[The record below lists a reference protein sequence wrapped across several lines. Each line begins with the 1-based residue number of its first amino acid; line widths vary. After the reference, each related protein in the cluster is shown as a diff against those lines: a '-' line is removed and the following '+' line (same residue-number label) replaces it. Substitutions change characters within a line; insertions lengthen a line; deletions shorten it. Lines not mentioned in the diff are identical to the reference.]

1 MLRGY
6 VTIVGVALLV
16 LGAGGLLGFWDI
28 TPSEENLYP
37 DDLLY
42 FITGSIFSYLDLSS
56 KTSTADIRTV
66 VVGMGAL
73 YALAGLVLAITLPLI
88 GLSLGVYGI
97 GYNLGQMALGIL
109 NLIAGWFLS
118 RGKSSGL

>member
-6 VTIVGVALLV
+6 VTIVGVVLFV

-42 FITGSIFSYLDLSS
+42 FITGSIFSYLGLSA

-73 YALAGLVLAITLPLI
+73 YALVGLVLAVSLPLLEVSF
-88 GLSLGVYGI
+88 GTYGI
-97 GYNLGQMALGIL
+97 AYNLGQVAFGLL
-109 NLIAGWFLS
+109 NLMAGRFLS
-118 RGKSSGL
+118 PRTS

>member
-6 VTIVGVALLV
+6 VRIVGVVLFV

-42 FITGSIFSYLDLSS
+42 FITGSIFSYLGLSP

-73 YALAGLVLAITLPLI
+73 YALVGLVLAVGLPL
-88 GLSLGVYGI
+88 LGVSFGTYGV
-97 GYNLGQMALGIL
+97 GYNLGQVAFGLL
-109 NLIAGWFLS
+109 NLIAGGFLS
-118 RGKSSGL
+118 REPD

>member
-28 TPSEENLYP
+28 TPSEEPLYP
-37 DDLLY
+37 DDFLY
-42 FITGSIFSYLDLSS
+42 LITGSIFSYLGLSPN
-56 KTSTADIRTV
+56 TSTADIRTV

-73 YALAGLVLAITLPLI
+73 YALVGLVLAVGLPL
-88 GLSLGVYGI
+88 LGVSFGTYGV
-97 GYNLGQMALGIL
+97 GYNLGQVAFGLL

-118 RGKSSGL
+118 PKTS